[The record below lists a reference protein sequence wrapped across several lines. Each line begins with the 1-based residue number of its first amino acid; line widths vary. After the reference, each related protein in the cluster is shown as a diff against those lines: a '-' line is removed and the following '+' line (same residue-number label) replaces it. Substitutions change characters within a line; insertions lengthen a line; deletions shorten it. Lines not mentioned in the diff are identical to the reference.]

1 MALFNRILKTG
12 KYRGD
17 LQMVIYSDIFMC
29 VSDLA
34 LFVCTVFSGF
44 IWTYHAFDLTRLHGW
59 GTEEQTGNVC

>member
-1 MALFNRILKTG
+1 MWRILVLCLFFSGCIKNKWLSLFNRILKTG

-17 LQMVIYSDIFMC
+17 LEMVIYSDIFMC

-44 IWTYHAFDLTRLHGW
+44 I
-59 GTEEQTGNVC
+59 